1 MKKQIVSIFVGM
13 LLFVTV
19 SSVTGTINIENNTLY
34 LEPKPVSTGIIWS
47 ENFDNYTLGSS
58 MHGQGGWKGWDND
71 PQWTAYV
78 TDNQSRS
85 SPHSVDI
92 RYPAD
97 LVHEF
102 SGISSGNWTFI
113 DWVYV
118 PSDFSGQ
125 NYFILLG
132 QYDDGAGQENKWA
145 LQLRMDSSL
154 GIIESEYDALSLP
167 LIYDQ
172 WVEIRV
178 DFDLDVDW
186 FECYYD
192 GELLI
197 EKEWSAGPN
206 NAGDTPLKLEA
217 VDLFCKEGTT
227 VYHDDLSLDGEVGAD
242 PDLECEG
249 ALVWENI
256 TAGSTQ
262 TGSFDIENVGGGLL
276 DWSIVKK
283 PSWGEWTFDP
293 DGGNDL
299 EPGAPLTVEVSVV
312 APGEKNENYAGQIK
326 IQNQDN
332 PDDSCTI
339 DVKLSTPMSKP
350 ILFLHFFERLIQRF
364 PALELIFSH
373 ILG

>member
-1 MKKQIVSIFVGM
+1 MKKQIISIFVGM
-13 LLFVTV
+13 LLFVTI
-19 SSVTGTINIENNTLY
+19 SSVTGTINNEKNSLY
-34 LEPKPVSTGIIWS
+34 LNPTPVKTDIVWS
-47 ENFDNYTLGSS
+47 DNFDNYTVGSS

-78 TDNQSRS
+78 SDDYSRS

-92 RYPAD
+92 TFPSD

-118 PSDFSGQ
+118 PSDFSGE

-132 QYDDGAGQENKWA
+132 DYTDGAGQLNKWA
-145 LQLRMDSSL
+145 VQLEMNSSL
-154 GIIESEYDALSLP
+154 SIIESEFDDLSLP
-167 LIYDQ
+167 LIYDR

-178 DFDLDVDW
+178 EFDLDADW

-192 GELLI
+192 GEILV
-197 EKEWSAGPN
+197 EKAWSAGPN

-217 VDLFCKEGTT
+217 VDLFSKSGNS
-227 VYHDDLSLDGEVGAD
+227 VYHDDLSLEGEAGAD

-249 ALVWENI
+249 ILEWENV
-256 TAGSTQ
+256 TVGSTQ
-262 TGSFDIENVGGGLL
+262 TGSFDIENIGGGLL
-276 DWSIVKK
+276 DWNVVKK

-293 DGGNDL
+293 DGGDDL
-299 EPGAPLTVEVSVV
+299 GPGVPQTIEVTVIAPD
-312 APGEKNENYAGQIK
+312 EKNENYAGQIK
-326 IQNQDN
+326 LQNRDN
-332 PDDSCTI
+332 SEDFCTI

-350 ILFLHFFERLIQRF
+350 WLFFQFLERLIQRF
-364 PALELIFSH
+364 PALELILSH
-373 ILG
+373 MLG